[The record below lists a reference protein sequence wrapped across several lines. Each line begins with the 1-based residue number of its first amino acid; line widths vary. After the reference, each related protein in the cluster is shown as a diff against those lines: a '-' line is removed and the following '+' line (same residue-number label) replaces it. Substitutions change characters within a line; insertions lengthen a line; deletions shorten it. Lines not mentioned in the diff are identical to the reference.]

1 MGAACIG
8 IGPLRHRGAALVAV
22 ARRHEFLDPLSH
34 VCRAGNNLNSL
45 CLMIKWLPAAGHIA
59 TSRPRSGG
67 PLTGPP
73 GPVQAYFE
81 SQQPHGSLSVL
92 PKLDPNW
99 PWRQVGA
106 GPAAS
111 PQCLPMARS
120 GPCTSLGVR
129 VGLVDFARP
138 RVSSCRGMREP
149 ASQNIY
155 FIFCTLETS
164 QLLSGWLKDAAPFY
178 VTHCRHNT
186 KSSRD

>member
-1 MGAACIG
+1 
-8 IGPLRHRGAALVAV
+8 
-22 ARRHEFLDPLSH
+22 
-34 VCRAGNNLNSL
+34 
-45 CLMIKWLPAAGHIA
+45 MIKWLPAAGYIA

-67 PLTGPP
+67 ALTGPP

-92 PKLDPNW
+92 PKWDPNW

-138 RVSSCRGMREP
+138 RVSRCRGCASLPEFYFPPRSPRIRIMRRQT
-149 ASQNIY
+149 SY
-155 FIFCTLETS
+155 ETAIW
-164 QLLSGWLKDAAPFY
+164 LLIKLGLCAHAGRS
-178 VTHCRHNT
+178 
-186 KSSRD
+186 KS